1 MNKNNKLLIGMLTF
15 VVVCVVGYALFSE
28 NITVTGSAYKIV
40 KSDSARLEIEIATKE
55 INKALSYSLFCPL
68 GIDLWEVSFLMA

>member
-28 NITVTGSAYKIV
+28 NITVTGSATASGDWSI
-40 KSDSARLEIEIATKE
+40 SLIPLDIL
-55 INKALSYSLFCPL
+55 YSLYIFYT
-68 GIDLWEVSFLMA
+68 